1 MKKAVVVGVVVLGV
15 AWVGSAWYTGKQVE
29 QVLQQSIAD
38 TNEQLQKLPTALGM
52 SIALASFDRGVFT
65 STATYSVKFKGG
77 EQAAKDELLFE
88 DHIEHG
94 PFPVSRLKAG
104 RFAPTMVTSNY
115 SLIENDT
122 AKPWFAAAKGAVPLA
137 GTADVSYSRDV
148 AGTMRFAPVDFTREG
163 NEVKFSGMNIDASQ
177 VHSTKETKVS
187 GQMENLILAGTHE
200 GEAYRVTLQG
210 FALDTHSVLGAA
222 GVKLGTDLFSVKQL
236 VATVGKKPP
245 MQVDNFS
252 QKLEV
257 TEAAGGVGGR
267 LAYDVGAIKANGL
280 DFTGAQLVMTA
291 KNLDPKAVQALSQ
304 MYSKIVMRSG
314 GNDADAMELTPEE
327 QQTLQTNI
335 ELLLAGNPS
344 VGIDPLLLK
353 ATGGETRFVLNLDLT
368 KPAQA
373 GMPFAQSAMQ
383 MIRKLNASL
392 VLNKPMVA
400 GILAQQATSVG
411 MPADRALAQAKS
423 QAEMMGGIAMASGL
437 AKVDGDNVVTA
448 LNYADG
454 QVELN
459 GQKMPVDQFVSMLMR
474 AVMVGGRVR

>member
-15 AWVGSAWYTGKQVE
+15 AWVGTAWYTGKQVE

-38 TNEQLQKLPTALGM
+38 TNEQLQKLPSGLGM
-52 SIALASFDRGVFT
+52 SVALASFDRGMFS
-65 STATYSVKFKGG
+65 STATYSVKFKGS

-94 PFPVSRLKAG
+94 PFPLSRLKAG
-104 RFAPTMVTSNY
+104 RFAPVMVTSNY
-115 SLIENDT
+115 GLIENDT
-122 AKPWFAAAKGAVPLA
+122 AKPWFAAAKGAIPLA
-137 GTADVSYSRDV
+137 GTADLSYSRDV
-148 AGTMRFAPVDFTREG
+148 AGTMRFAPVDFSRDG
-163 NEVKFSGMNIDASQ
+163 NEVKFSGMNIDAS
-177 VHSTKETKVS
+177 VVKSTKETKIS
-187 GQMENLILAGTHE
+187 GQMDNLLLAGSHE
-200 GEAYRVTLQG
+200 GESYRVALQG
-210 FALDTHSVLGAA
+210 FALNTHSILGAA
-222 GVKLGTDLFSVKQL
+222 GVKTGTDEFSVKQL
-236 VATVGKKPP
+236 LATVGKRPP

-257 TEAAGGVGGR
+257 SEAAGGIAGR
-267 LAYDVGAIKANGL
+267 LAYDVGAIKASGL
-280 DFTGAQLVMTA
+280 DFTGAQFVMTA

-304 MYSKIVMRSG
+304 MYSTIVMRSG
-314 GNDADAMELTPEE
+314 SGADDAMELTPEE
-327 QQTLQTNI
+327 QQVLQSNV

-353 ATGGETRFVLNLDLT
+353 AAGGETRFVLNLDLA
-368 KPAQA
+368 KPAQS
-373 GMPFAQSAMQ
+373 GMPFAASAMQ

-411 MPADRALAQAKS
+411 MPADRALAQSKA

-448 LNYADG
+448 LSYADG
-454 QVELN
+454 QVDLN
-459 GQKMPVDQFVSMLMR
+459 GQKMPLDQFLSMAMR
-474 AVMVGGRVR
+474 AVMIGGRVR